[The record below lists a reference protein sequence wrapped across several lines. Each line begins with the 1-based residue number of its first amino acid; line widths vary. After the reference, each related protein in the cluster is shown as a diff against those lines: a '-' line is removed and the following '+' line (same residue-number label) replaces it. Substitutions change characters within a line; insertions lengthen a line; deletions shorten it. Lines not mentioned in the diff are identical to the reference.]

1 MIYAIGDIHGQ
12 ATMLEAGLNHIKPL
26 LKADDSVIFLGDYI
40 DRGEDTRRVFRI
52 LDTFQRI
59 HWKTIFLQGNHEE
72 LFLRAYE
79 NPHEEFLWLINGG
92 ADTLVSYGV
101 EDLDGW
107 RDHIPDE
114 DLEFIR
120 NTQMDCDGDHFYFV
134 HAGVVPDGVSD
145 DVVGVDP
152 GRDPRLWIR
161 EPFID
166 SEDDFDKI
174 VVFGHTIQHSGLP
187 LVMNNK
193 VGLDTGAVIGG
204 KLSIAAF
211 NDDVEPERPPAF
223 MLYQV
228 DDECNILQ
236 YEIV

>member
-12 ATMLEAGLNHIKPL
+12 ATMLEAGLNHIRPL
-26 LKADDSVIFLGDYI
+26 LKADDAVVFLGDYI
-40 DRGEDTRRVFRI
+40 DRGEDSSRVFRV
-52 LDTFQRI
+52 LDTFQKV
-59 HWKTIFLQGNHEE
+59 HWKTFFLQGNHEE
-72 LFLRAYE
+72 LFLRAYD

-107 RDHIPDE
+107 RDHIPEE
-114 DLEFIR
+114 DVDFIR
-120 NTQMDCDGDHFYFV
+120 NTQMDLEGNHFYFV
-134 HAGVVPDGVSD
+134 HAGIVPPGVPDNVEA
-145 DVVGVDP
+145 

-161 EPFID
+161 DPFID
-166 SEDDFDKI
+166 YEENFERI

-204 KLSIAAF
+204 KLSIACF
-211 NDDVEPERPPAF
+211 NDDVEPDHPPSF